1 MGGDEFVMVLD
12 GIHSLDEAEA
22 IAQKVRRVAQT
33 PIMTSSGSITA
44 SLSIGVTIRAPGE
57 DVDSVIARADL
68 ALYQA
73 KRSGRN
79 RVVAVPVP

>member
-1 MGGDEFVMVLD
+1 
-12 GIHSLDEAEA
+12 
-22 IAQKVRRVAQT
+22 VRLAAQT
-33 PIMTSSGSITA
+33 PAITSSGSITA